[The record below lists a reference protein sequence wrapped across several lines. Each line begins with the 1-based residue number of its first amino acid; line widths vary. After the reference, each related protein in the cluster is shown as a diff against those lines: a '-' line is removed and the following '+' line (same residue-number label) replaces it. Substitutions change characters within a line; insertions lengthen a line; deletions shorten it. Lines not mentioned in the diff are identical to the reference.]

1 MSKLLEYGEIAA
13 FWMLMSGCVA
23 GHGWLLSIG
32 LRAAGF

>member
-1 MSKLLEYGEIAA
+1 MSKLLEYGEIAT
-13 FWMLMSGCVA
+13 FWMLMGGCVA